1 MKKQIQSIAGIA
13 VFVAAAGISTS
24 VVAADAAKSA
34 AGSDGANRYTQA
46 LITKMDVNRDG
57 KVTKAEF
64 MKFVEAQ
71 FDFLDKDKSGQ
82 LDTSEIMNK
91 EYFSR
96 PANMD

>member
-1 MKKQIQSIAGIA
+1 MIKQIQFVAVIA
-13 VFVAAAGISTS
+13 VLATATGVSTSAVAAEPS
-24 VVAADAAKSA
+24 KA
-34 AGSDGANRYTQA
+34 AGGPGAAYTKT

-64 MKFVEAQ
+64 LKFVEAE
-71 FDFLDKDKSGQ
+71 FDYLDKDKSGQ

-96 PANMD
+96 PMPND

>member
-1 MKKQIQSIAGIA
+1 MKKQIQSIAAIA
-13 VFVAAAGISTS
+13 VLAAASSLSTS
-24 VVAADAAKSA
+24 VFAAEAGKSA
-34 AGSDGANRYTQA
+34 VGTPASNRYTQA

-64 MKFVEAQ
+64 MKFVESE